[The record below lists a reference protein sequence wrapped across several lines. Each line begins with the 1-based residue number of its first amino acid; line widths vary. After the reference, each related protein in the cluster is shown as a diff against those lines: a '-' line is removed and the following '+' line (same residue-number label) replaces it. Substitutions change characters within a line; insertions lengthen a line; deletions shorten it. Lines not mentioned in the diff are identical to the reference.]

1 MTTFHCPHCGA
12 ELSHV
17 ERREAVPVE
26 SAQTYRRRMTP
37 TLRSQ
42 IAEIVASETDPAA
55 VISERFAVGRRQANR
70 YIADANRSA

>member
-26 SAQTYRRRMTP
+26 SARTYRRMTP

-42 IAEIVASETDPAA
+42 IAEIVASETDPAS
-55 VISERFAVGRRQANR
+55 VIVERFAVGRRQANR